1 MRKLN
6 PSMLKSSYSIATA
19 ISAIIIILLGLLAFS
34 GWILDFY
41 ILASFNSKYVSL
53 APASAIFAISFG
65 LIFVYLIYNQHDIK
79 KKTLLVI
86 FLSILS
92 IYAFERFLEHFDRL
106 NIGMIDL
113 LFPDS
118 LKFGNLSV
126 NRMSPYSG
134 LLFFISGLGIFIK
147 IKFNEKYKVE
157 NLIGFMGVFLAFA
170 GFIATLGYLFGTP
183 LLYAG
188 KFVPLSFP
196 SAIIFL
202 FLGIGL
208 ISLAGEKSILLRN
221 FSGNSASAKVLR
233 LVIPIIFTA
242 ILLDGLLN
250 HKLNQ
255 MSINQALP
263 IVISTIIFI
272 IITTFLLIRLTKKIF
287 KRAREVEIEKQN
299 ALIALKKSE
308 QFNRRLTEHS
318 PFGILYVDAFGKI
331 MYENP
336 ALAAM
341 LGTPHS
347 TPSPVLGKIIWEL
360 PTIKNAIEATAI
372 QKVIDGQNISN
383 EIIHYQS
390 LMNIEKDLEIN
401 TVPMLDNAEALEG
414 TLIIITDI
422 TERKQAD
429 EQIIQSEKRAI
440 LQRKGISQLIMDPS
454 FVEVDFPNALR
465 RTSEIISETLGV
477 ERASIWQLN
486 DDHSELKCVSLYDV
500 AHKSHTSGAIL
511 KPDVFP
517 AYFKAIIK
525 ENRIYAEDVQNDPRT
540 CELTESYLKP
550 LGITSM
556 LDGGIII
563 EGEIVG
569 VICCEHIGPK
579 RKWHSDEESFVSSIS
594 AIVGQLFVNSDRTQA
609 EKELLESEQKYTDL
623 FEKSKDGNLILT
635 ADKFIECNQ
644 ACLDM
649 LRCKNKEKL
658 LGMHPSEIS
667 PEFQPDGKSSFE
679 KANEMMNIA
688 LKKGSHRFEW
698 MHKRM
703 NGEVLPAEVSLTTL
717 NSEQKIIHSVVR
729 DISNQKQAELER
741 KVLSEITHGV
751 TTTANLEE
759 LLSLI
764 NTSLSTVIYA
774 KNCFFALYNDET
786 GLYSFPY
793 FIDKYD
799 SWPEKLAMDKSCTH
813 YVFRKQKSM
822 IIPIEMLEELEKQNE
837 VELVGSPSPSW
848 IGVPLQTD
856 SGVIGVLVLQ
866 HYEKENAYTENH
878 LRFLDSIAS
887 QVANV
892 IQRKRAEEELEKSVS
907 LLNAALESTAD
918 GILVVDK
925 NGEIS
930 NFNQRFIDLWQIPP
944 SVIETHDDDIL
955 LSFVLDQLVDPDIFL
970 NKVKYLYLNDEETS
984 FDILEYKDGRIF
996 ERFSQAQ
1003 RIDRKVVG
1011 RVWSFHDITEIKQKE
1026 KELKESEEKFKTFF
1040 EKSPIGIEIYDEK
1053 GIQLG
1058 ANMAS
1063 LNMFGIEDISQVI
1076 GFNLFEGISLSS
1088 ENKENLKNGAPIEY
1102 IASFDF
1108 DKIAGLKQYKSK
1120 RKGKAEMHYT
1130 ITPLKP
1136 TDLSTVTGYLLLV
1149 QDITERK
1156 KAVEALQKSEERF
1169 RSIFENSTLG
1179 IYRTSPEGEIL
1190 LANPALI
1197 TMLEYNNFEE
1207 LIKRDLEKDYYGPDY
1222 QRSDF
1227 RFQIEKEGVIK
1238 GLESQWKRKDNS
1250 IIHVRESAKAFRDHN
1265 GQILFYEGIVE
1276 DITEIKQ
1283 AMKTLKE
1290 SEVRLK
1296 ELNATKDKFFSIIA
1310 HDLKSP
1316 FNSIVGFSNLL
1327 LEQIRSKDYEG
1338 IEKYS
1343 TIIQHSS
1350 EKAMD
1355 LLSNLLE
1362 WSRSQTGR
1370 IEFSPEFIEM
1380 VALIDDVT
1388 DLLSIYA
1395 HQKSIEIL
1403 KDLPHSELVFADKA
1417 MISTV
1422 LRNIIS
1428 NAIKFTNVGGEIIIS
1443 TELKQNETI
1452 ISVRDNGIGLNKKQI
1467 EKLFRVDESYSTPG
1481 TQNEKG
1487 TGLGLILCKEFV
1499 EKHKGKISVETELGK
1514 GSKFMFTIP
1523 RI

>member
-1 MRKLN
+1 MNNLKYQNALPKSTSKNTWIALVILIVGLILTIVATFYTYLDKEKQTNQEFSLECNKIESRIDTRLHAHAQLLRSGAAYFNSSDTITRHDWKEFIENSHIEKNLPGIQGIGFSFIVPKSQLQQHIQHIRNENKQDTIIGKYNIKPIGEREIYTSIIYLEPFDFRNRRAFGYDMFSESVRRKAMEQSRDYDIASLTGKVLLVQETEEDLQAGTLMYVPVYKKNKPTKTVEECRAAILGWVYSPYRMTDLMKGILGHRNTINAARIHLKIYDNDNLTEKSLLFDSQVKYTSEQAKLKYRKVIQPIIFNGKKWTLYFSQPYSLITPFSNRTLLVLIGGVLISFLLFFLSLSLLN
-6 PSMLKSSYSIATA
+6 SKFRQRIAEKLSSDLIKINEELIESKKELKEKYKQLNLIMESGNIGWWDWNITSGDEVYNNILPELLEYEIDEIKPL
-19 ISAIIIILLGLLAFS
+19 ISWWKNKIHHLDVKQVNIDLQEHFEGKT
-34 GWILDFY
+34 DFY
-41 ILASFNSKYVSL
+41 INEHRLKTKSNKWKWFLDYGKVIERDKDGQPTRMIGTLRVIEEQKNIEKVLANNQKRFKKAQTMGKVGNWEYDLISNNLWASDESKKTFGFDSEIEYFTLEMVESCIIERQAVHQALIDLIEHNKKYDLVYDIITNDKGIRKTIHSIAEVNKDAQGNIKIISGVISDITKQQKTEKNIRELSQAIEQNPVSIVITNLNGEIEYTNPKFTQITGYTPEEALGKNSSILKSGETSIVEYDEL
-53 APASAIFAISFG
+53 WKTISSGKEWRGVFH
-65 LIFVYLIYNQHDIK
+65 NK
-79 KKTLLVI
+79 KKNGELYWESA
-86 FLSILS
+86 SILGIKNKNDKITHYLGLKEDITKRKKAEQALIESEEKFKS
-92 IYAFERFLEHFDRL
+92 IFE
-106 NIGMIDL
+106 NKGTAT
-113 LFPDS
+113 
-118 LKFGNLSV
+118 
-126 NRMSPYSG
+126 
-134 LLFFISGLGIFIK
+134 GIF
-147 IKFNEKYKVE
+147 
-157 NLIGFMGVFLAFA
+157 
-170 GFIATLGYLFGTP
+170 
-183 LLYAG
+183 
-188 KFVPLSFP
+188 
-196 SAIIFL
+196 
-202 FLGIGL
+202 
-208 ISLAGEKSILLRN
+208 GEDS
-221 FSGNSASAKVLR
+221 
-233 LVIPIIFTA
+233 
-242 ILLDGLLN
+242 
-250 HKLNQ
+250 
-255 MSINQALP
+255 
-263 IVISTIIFI
+263 IVIDCNDMFADMSGYSKLEILDKMKWSDFVVKED
-272 IITTFLLIRLTKKIF
+272 LIRLQKYHSQRLKSGDPPPSQYECSLINKSGEF
-287 KRAREVEIEKQN
+287 VNVIVN
-299 ALIALKKSE
+299 IALIGE
-308 QFNRRLTEHS
+308 NRIVSLT
-318 PFGILYVDAFGKI
+318 
-331 MYENP
+331 N
-336 ALAAM
+336 
-341 LGTPHS
+341 
-347 TPSPVLGKIIWEL
+347 
-360 PTIKNAIEATAI
+360 
-372 QKVIDGQNISN
+372 
-383 EIIHYQS
+383 
-390 LMNIEKDLEIN
+390 
-401 TVPMLDNAEALEG
+401 
-414 TLIIITDI
+414 I
-422 TERKQAD
+422 TERKQA
-429 EQIIQSEKRAI
+429 
-440 LQRKGISQLIMDPS
+440 
-454 FVEVDFPNALR
+454 
-465 RTSEIISETLGV
+465 
-477 ERASIWQLN
+477 
-486 DDHSELKCVSLYDV
+486 EL
-500 AHKSHTSGAIL
+500 
-511 KPDVFP
+511 
-517 AYFKAIIK
+517 
-525 ENRIYAEDVQNDPRT
+525 
-540 CELTESYLKP
+540 
-550 LGITSM
+550 
-556 LDGGIII
+556 
-563 EGEIVG
+563 
-569 VICCEHIGPK
+569 
-579 RKWHSDEESFVSSIS
+579 
-594 AIVGQLFVNSDRTQA
+594 
-609 EKELLESEQKYTDL
+609 
-623 FEKSKDGNLILT
+623 
-635 ADKFIECNQ
+635 
-644 ACLDM
+644 
-649 LRCKNKEKL
+649 
-658 LGMHPSEIS
+658 
-667 PEFQPDGKSSFE
+667 
-679 KANEMMNIA
+679 
-688 LKKGSHRFEW
+688 
-698 MHKRM
+698 
-703 NGEVLPAEVSLTTL
+703 
-717 NSEQKIIHSVVR
+717 
-729 DISNQKQAELER
+729 
-741 KVLSEITHGV
+741 
-751 TTTANLEE
+751 
-759 LLSLI
+759 
-764 NTSLSTVIYA
+764 
-774 KNCFFALYNDET
+774 
-786 GLYSFPY
+786 
-793 FIDKYD
+793 
-799 SWPEKLAMDKSCTH
+799 
-813 YVFRKQKSM
+813 
-822 IIPIEMLEELEKQNE
+822 
-837 VELVGSPSPSW
+837 
-848 IGVPLQTD
+848 
-856 SGVIGVLVLQ
+856 
-866 HYEKENAYTENH
+866 
-878 LRFLDSIAS
+878 
-887 QVANV
+887 
-892 IQRKRAEEELEKSVS
+892 
-907 LLNAALESTAD
+907 
-918 GILVVDK
+918 
-925 NGEIS
+925 
-930 NFNQRFIDLWQIPP
+930 
-944 SVIETHDDDIL
+944 
-955 LSFVLDQLVDPDIFL
+955 
-970 NKVKYLYLNDEETS
+970 
-984 FDILEYKDGRIF
+984 
-996 ERFSQAQ
+996 
-1003 RIDRKVVG
+1003 
-1011 RVWSFHDITEIKQKE
+1011 
-1026 KELKESEEKFKTFF
+1026 ELKESEEKFKTFF

-1327 LEQIRSKDYEG
+1327 LEQILSKDYEG